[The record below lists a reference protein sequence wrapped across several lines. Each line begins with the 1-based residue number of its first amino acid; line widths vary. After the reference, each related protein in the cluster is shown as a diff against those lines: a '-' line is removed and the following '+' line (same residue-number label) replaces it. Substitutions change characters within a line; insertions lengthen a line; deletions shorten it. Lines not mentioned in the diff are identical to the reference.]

1 MKIVVVGTR
10 GIPDILGGVETHCQ
24 ELYPRIVKLGHDVT
38 IIRRTPY
45 LTDNN
50 RDMTTFESVKLIDV
64 YAPRKK
70 SLEAIIHTFLAVIK
84 ARKLNAD
91 IVHIH
96 SIGPNILA
104 PFARLLG
111 MKVVMTHH
119 GPDYDRQKWGF
130 LAKNMLKFGEWCGAK
145 FCHQIISI
153 SEVISRL
160 LPSKYN
166 SNNGSGL

>member
-24 ELYPRIVKLGHDVT
+24 ELYPRMEKMGHDVT

-50 RDMTTFESVKLIDV
+50 RDMTSFQGVKLVDV
-64 YAPRKK
+64 YAPHKK
-70 SLEAIIHTFLAVIK
+70 SFEAIVHTFLAVLK

-104 PFARLLG
+104 PFA
-111 MKVVMTHH
+111 
-119 GPDYDRQKWGF
+119 
-130 LAKNMLKFGEWCGAK
+130 
-145 FCHQIISI
+145 
-153 SEVISRL
+153 
-160 LPSKYN
+160 
-166 SNNGSGL
+166 